1 MKISF
6 TTFPTRNGSREELG
20 MAEATEFQGKR
31 NERETWSGLEVVL
44 RPQAGENKEPFQP
57 ICRVGLF
64 VSLQWRRF
72 QWDAPEMKG
81 RDALP
86 GMQELSQREELW
98 CRESRSEGTAPTRTP
113 GTFHGA

>member
-64 VSLQWRRF
+64 VSLAVETFPVGCPGDERQGCPP
-72 QWDAPEMKG
+72 WDAGIVPEG
-81 RDALP
+81 RVVVQ
-86 GMQELSQREELW
+86 GKQE
-98 CRESRSEGTAPTRTP
+98 
-113 GTFHGA
+113 